1 MNDLS
6 LAREVCC
13 MLIYLDLC
21 TNSIENGRGPVSTP
35 VEDFS
40 LFNQPFPFFIISSH
54 QTSIIMMM

>member
-1 MNDLS
+1 
-6 LAREVCC
+6 